1 MKVFLFSIILFFS
14 VTLEAKVNFTSFI
27 DTQLKFVYA
36 MNENNITQAKIKSI
50 INEQEVS
57 YNDALNNLMKNKNY
71 FIEEPQLYD
80 AEIFSLKKIMSI
92 NKRAGNKNAVL
103 RDEIKL
109 KSYRVL
115 RNQNLMIKE
124 ILLSLNA
131 KNIDNF
137 DEDRNFSFSFDD
149 KNYIVFSCSIS
160 VCSTDNF
167 SLPPQ
172 LLKKFIDMEY
182 IHIFYQERIS
192 KYFTI
197 FYCSINSDFKNFLIS
212 NKGVT
217 NEDND
222 FNAGFISSSDNS
234 QGK

>member
-1 MKVFLFSIILFFS
+1 MILLFFAIYS
-14 VTLEAKVNFTSFI
+14 VFFKTPTDVKKVQRKQIVIS
-27 DTQLKFVYA
+27 
-36 MNENNITQAKIKSI
+36 
-50 INEQEVS
+50 
-57 YNDALNNLMKNKNY
+57 
-71 FIEEPQLYD
+71 
-80 AEIFSLKKIMSI
+80 
-92 NKRAGNKNAVL
+92 
-103 RDEIKL
+103 
-109 KSYRVL
+109 
-115 RNQNLMIKE
+115 
-124 ILLSLNA
+124 

-149 KNYIVFSCSIS
+149 KNYIVFSCSLS

-192 KYFTI
+192 NYFTI